1 MPLIT
6 SIGCC
11 GVMFLV
17 YRGAVFFVSTV
28 RVDITLMLYMLCG
41 CYMFVA
47 VFGLCGG
54 DFGAGFPSVRVCG
67 VGYGPLV
74 VVCQEPLPNRFVVG
88 WLGGGLFG

>member
-1 MPLIT
+1 M

-17 YRGAVFFVSTV
+17 YRGTVFFVSTV
-28 RVDITLMLYMLCG
+28 GGYITLMLDMLCG

-47 VFGLCGG
+47 VFGGVPNL
-54 DFGAGFPSVRVCG
+54 GAGFLSVRVCG
-67 VGYGPLV
+67 VGYGSLV

-88 WLGGGLFG
+88 LVGGGLFG

>member
-28 RVDITLMLYMLCG
+28 GGYITLMLDMLCG

-47 VFGLCGG
+47 VFGGVPN
-54 DFGAGFPSVRVCG
+54 FGAGFPSVRVCG
-67 VGYGPLV
+67 VGYGSHFP
-74 VVCQEPLPNRFVVG
+74 VCQEPLPNRFVVG